1 LYIERCDVGS
11 FGDFEPMT
19 EVLNHEGSAFQSPY
33 SARSA
38 QMFPHLTP
46 LQIARLGSHGRK
58 ISTHKGQI
66 LAEPGDRLP
75 MFVVLSGSLEI
86 IQPTLAG
93 ETLIVVHT
101 EGSFSGDVGT
111 LRGISAVVRMRV
123 REGGEVLA
131 IDEPQLR
138 TIFQTDSELS
148 ELFMRAYILR
158 RMLLM
163 TSQTSDVILLGTT
176 RAAGTLRLQQFFT
189 RNSYPFV
196 NLDIDADPSVRDLL
210 ERFHVKVEDLPVLV
224 CRGSIVLK
232 NPSNEEVAANLG
244 MNQQIDDD
252 RVRDVIVVGA
262 GPAGLAAGVYAAS
275 EGLDVLVLE
284 TGTPGGQAGS
294 SSKIENYLGFPT
306 GISGL
311 ALAARALIQAQKFGA
326 EVRTAYSVLRLKCDK
341 RPYAIEFTN
350 GHAAR
355 ARTIVIATGAEY
367 RQLSL
372 DNAPRFLGMGIYY
385 AATSTE
391 ARRCGGGEAIVV
403 GGGNSAG
410 QAAVFLSGTSSR
422 VHLLVRSSGLA
433 DTMSQYLIRRIED
446 SPKITLHVR
455 TEITALEGE
464 DQLTRVSWRTAGK
477 APETHDIGHV
487 FLMMGALPCTGWL
500 NSCVALNDKGF
511 VRTGSDLLGADLT
524 SSTWKSGRR
533 PEFFETSIPGIFAVG
548 DVRSG
553 SVKRVAAAVGE
564 GSACIQQ
571 VHRVLHA

>member
-1 LYIERCDVGS
+1 
-11 FGDFEPMT
+11 
-19 EVLNHEGSAFQSPY
+19 
-33 SARSA
+33 
-38 QMFPHLTP
+38 MFPHLTP
-46 LQIARLGSHGRK
+46 LQIARLSAHGHK
-58 ISTHKGQI
+58 IATHKGQI

-75 MFVVLSGSLEI
+75 MFVVLSGSVEI

-101 EGSFSGDVGT
+101 QGSFSGDVGT

-138 TIFQTDSELS
+138 IVFQTDSELS

-163 TSQTSDVILLGTT
+163 TSQTSDVILLGST

-196 NLDIDADPSVRDLL
+196 NLDIDADSSVRDLL
-210 ERFHVKVEDLPVLV
+210 ERFHVKVEDLPVLI

-252 RVRDVIVVGA
+252 RIRDVIVVGA

-326 EVRTAYSVLRLKCDK
+326 EIRTAYSVLQFEM
-341 RPYAIEFTN
+341 RPAALRDRVHQWPCGAGSQPSSLQPARNIASCPSTMPRVFWEWEFITRPPAPRR
-350 GHAAR
+350 GVAAAAR
-355 ARTIVIATGAEY
+355 P
-367 RQLSL
+367 SWS
-372 DNAPRFLGMGIYY
+372 
-385 AATSTE
+385 AA
-391 ARRCGGGEAIVV
+391 AIQP
-403 GGGNSAG
+403 GK
-410 QAAVFLSGTSSR
+410 QPYFWPAASSR
-422 VHLLVRSSGLA
+422 VHLLVRSTGLA

-446 SPKITLHVR
+446 TPNITLHVR
-455 TEITALEGE
+455 TEITALEGQ
-464 DQLTRVSWRTAGK
+464 DQLTRVTWKTAGK
-477 APETHDIGHV
+477 EPETHDIGHV

-511 VRTGSDLLGADLT
+511 VRTGSDLHGC
-524 SSTWKSGRR
+524 R
-533 PEFFETSIPGIFAVG
+533 I
-548 DVRSG
+548 
-553 SVKRVAAAVGE
+553 
-564 GSACIQQ
+564 
-571 VHRVLHA
+571 

>member
-1 LYIERCDVGS
+1 
-11 FGDFEPMT
+11 MNT
-19 EVLNHEGSAFQSPY
+19 EVKLEGSIAQSPY
-33 SARSA
+33 AGRGA
-38 QMFPHLTP
+38 QMFPHLTAV
-46 LQIARLGSHGRK
+46 QIARLAAHGRK
-58 ISTHKGQI
+58 IATNKGQI

-75 MFVVLSGSLEI
+75 MFVILSGSLEI
-86 IQPTLAG
+86 IQPTLSG

-101 EGSFSGDVGT
+101 QGSFSGDVGT
-111 LRGISAVVRMRV
+111 LRGISSVVRMRV
-123 REGGEVLA
+123 REAGEVLA
-131 IDEPQLR
+131 IDDAHLR
-138 TIFQTDSELS
+138 SIVQTDSELS
-148 ELFMRAYILR
+148 ELFMRAFILR
-158 RMLLM
+158 RVALM
-163 TSQTSDVILLGTT
+163 TSGSSDVILLGSA
-176 RAAGTLRLQQFFT
+176 RSGGTLRLQQFFT
-189 RNSYPFV
+189 RNSYPYV
-196 NLDIDADPSVRDLL
+196 NLDIDADASVRELL
-210 ERFHVKVEDLPVLV
+210 ERFHVRVEDLPVVV

-252 RVRDVIVVGA
+252 RIRDLIVVGA
-262 GPAGLAAGVYAAS
+262 GPAGLAAAVYAAS

-326 EVRTAYSVLRLKCDK
+326 EIRTAYSVLSLSCEHQ
-341 RPYAIEFTN
+341 PYSIEFAN

-355 ARTIVIATGAEY
+355 ARAIVIATGAEY

-372 DNAPRFLGMGIYY
+372 DNAPRFLDMGIYY

-391 ARRCGGGEAIVV
+391 ARRCGSGEAIVV

-410 QAAVFLSGTSSR
+410 QAAVYLSGSCKM
-422 VHLLVRSSGLA
+422 VHLLVRAGGLA
-433 DTMSQYLIRRIED
+433 ATMSQYLIRRIDEM
-446 SPKITLHVR
+446 PNITLHVQ
-455 TEITALEGE
+455 TEITALEGH
-464 DQLTRVSWRTAGK
+464 DQLTRVTWKSAGK
-477 APETHDIGHV
+477 PPETHDIGHV

-500 NSCVALNDKGF
+500 NSCIALNEKGF
-511 VRTGSDLLGADLT
+511 VRTGSDLRSEDLPA
-524 SSTWKSGRR
+524 SRWMSGRK

-548 DVRSG
+548 DVRCG

-571 VHRVLHA
+571 VHRVISA

>member
-1 LYIERCDVGS
+1 
-11 FGDFEPMT
+11 MNQ
-19 EVLNHEGSAFQSPY
+19 EVSLEGSIAHSPY
-33 SARSA
+33 AGRSA

-46 LQIARLGSHGRK
+46 LQITRLSAHGRK
-58 ISTHKGQI
+58 ISTQMSQI
-66 LAEPGDRLP
+66 LSEPGDHPP
-75 MFVVLSGSLEI
+75 MYVVLSGSIEI
-86 IQPTLAG
+86 IQPTLSG
-93 ETLIVVHT
+93 ESLIVVHT
-101 EGSFSGDVGT
+101 PGSFSGDVGT
-111 LRGISAVVRMRV
+111 LRAISSVVRMRV
-123 REGGEVLA
+123 REAGEVLA
-131 IDEPQLR
+131 IDDAHLR
-138 TIFQTDSELS
+138 AIVQTDSELS

-158 RMLLM
+158 RVALM
-163 TSQTSDVILLGTT
+163 TSQFSDVILIGSTHS
-176 RAAGTLRLQQFFT
+176 AGTLRLQQFLT

-196 NLDIDADPSVRDLL
+196 NLDIDTDASTRDLL
-210 ERFHVKVEDLPVLV
+210 ERFHVTVEDLPVVV
-224 CRGSIVLK
+224 CRASIVLK

-326 EVRTAYSVLRLKCDK
+326 EIRTAYPVMSLKCDQ
-341 RPYAIEFTN
+341 RPYAIEFAN

-355 ARTIVIATGAEY
+355 ARSVIIATGAEY

-372 DNAPRFLGMGIYY
+372 DNASRFLGTGIYY

-391 ARRCGGGEAIVV
+391 ARRCGAGEAIVV

-410 QAAVFLSGTSSR
+410 QAAVFLAGSCR
-422 VHLLVRSSGLA
+422 MVHLLVRSSGLA
-433 DTMSQYLIRRIED
+433 DTMSQYLIRRIDEM
-446 SPKITLHVR
+446 PNITLHVR
-455 TEITALEGE
+455 TEITALSGQ
-464 DQLTRVSWRTAGK
+464 DQLSRVTWKTAGK
-477 APETHDIGHV
+477 EAETHDVGHV
-487 FLMMGALPCTGWL
+487 FLMMGALPCTSWL
-500 NSCVALNDKGF
+500 NSCIALNDKGF
-511 VRTGSDLLGADLT
+511 VLTGADLHGADL
-524 SSTWKSGRR
+524 SAPGWRNAR
-533 PEFFETSIPGIFAVG
+533 QPQFFESSIPGIFAVG
-548 DVRSG
+548 DVRCG

-571 VHRVLHA
+571 VHRVLHD